1 MVDHGD
7 HRYLPDA
14 DRLSI
19 LSATILLAYTLAR
32 FIQFPSQ
39 EIGVQLPGLYLAFTP
54 NIYTIIALIV
64 AGLTATGAN
73 NILHTHPLL
82 GSERTIGHWILPA
95 LTAWVIGLPLFQLP
109 LSPLWWLGFTLG
121 GALLMGV
128 LVAEFITVYPDD
140 ARYLT
145 ASIGLITV
153 AFALFLAL
161 TIALRIVGTRL
172 LMIVPALALAA
183 GLVSLRVLHLRQ
195 HEKWQYANA
204 AVTALVIGQFAAAF
218 HYWPLSPVSYGLV
231 VLGLAYSLTSFLG
244 NLAEGEKIRQAIIE
258 PLIVLIIILISAAV
272 FN

>member
-1 MVDHGD
+1 MIEQSDHG
-7 HRYLPDA
+7 YLPDA

-19 LSATILLAYTLAR
+19 LAATILLAYTLAR
-32 FIQFPSQ
+32 FIQIPTQ
-39 EIGVQLPGLYLAFTP
+39 EIGLQLPGIYLAIKL
-54 NIYTIIALIV
+54 NIYTFIALIA

-73 NILHTHPLL
+73 SILHTHPLL
-82 GSERTIGHWILPA
+82 GSERTVGHWILPA

-121 GALLMGV
+121 GALLIGV

-140 ARYLT
+140 ARFLP
-145 ASIGLITV
+145 ASISLISV
-153 AFALFLAL
+153 SFALFLAL

-172 LMIVPALALAA
+172 LMIVPALAVAA

-204 AVTALVIGQFAAAF
+204 AVISLVIGQFASAF

-231 VLGLAYSLTSFLG
+231 LLGLAYSLTSFLG
-244 NLAEGEKIRQAIIE
+244 NLSEGEKIRQAIIE
-258 PLIVLIIILISAAV
+258 PLFVLFLILIAASI